1 MKKSELVDRT
11 ASMIKELQK
20 DFDALMEKFQ
30 RETDKKGQIN
40 LFDLFKESLHLF
52 EKLKDVLKNCS
63 EEDKKQVF
71 AMMAEMHQFMMRET
85 RKIAEKTG
93 MTEDQLMRFSEN
105 PDNFTSSQWKS
116 LEVIKEKLENTAQ
129 DLKGLLRTDTPNKPN
144 EHKPHAKPHKA
155 TKKDRWMRS

>member
-1 MKKSELVDRT
+1 M
-11 ASMIKELQK
+11 ASMMNELQK

-30 RETDKKGQIN
+30 RESDKKGQIN
-40 LFDLFKESLHLF
+40 LFDLFKESLYLF

-63 EEDKKQVF
+63 EEEKKQVF
-71 AMMAEMHQFMMRET
+71 SMMAEMHQFMMRET

-129 DLKGLLRTDTPNKPN
+129 DLKGLLRKDAPKEPK
-144 EHKPHAKPHKA
+144 EHKPHAKTHKSA
-155 TKKDRWMRS
+155 KKDRWMRS